1 MTLQQLSW
9 MDNAFLLGESQRTP
23 GHFCPVVIY
32 DPSSAPGGKVS
43 FEDVVE
49 RVRSRLGLDPTFRR
63 KLVRVPLGL
72 DHAYWI
78 EQPGFDISRHVHRE
92 TVAAPGDWASFTTL
106 VGQIHSRPL
115 DMDLPLWELTVMD
128 GLGEVEGLPPGC
140 FAVLFKIHHAA
151 VDGVSG
157 VRMLTSLHDSSP
169 DEDQPEP
176 EDHWTPDA
184 EPSPVTL
191 VGRAA
196 VHAMTRPLASALR
209 LGEHGAQLGKSAI
222 RKAAAGKLTPPGLP
236 ERPERLPR
244 TRFNGKVGAEKVFDA
259 FRFPIADMKTIKAKV
274 PGATINDAALAIVA
288 GALRSYLD
296 ARGELI
302 PGSLIAAVPVSTRT
316 EEQVGSG
323 GNQISMLR
331 TSLHTDVAGPLARL
345 AAIHESTKASKQA
358 QQGVSAAAMQDM
370 AQAVP
375 GALMGLGMKAMA
387 ALPISGPV
395 MAHTGVTNVPGSRE
409 PLYLAGAR
417 GEWFTGCAPLWD
429 GLTLMHSVGS
439 YREDFSFQI
448 TASRDALPDPQE
460 YMDCL
465 RDARAALM
473 SA

>member
-1 MTLQQLSW
+1 MPLQQLSW
-9 MDNAFLLGESQRTP
+9 MDNAFLLGESPRTP
-23 GHFCPVVIY
+23 GHFCPVIIY

-43 FEDVVE
+43 FDDVVE
-49 RVRSRLGLDPTFRR
+49 RVRSRLSLDPTFRR

-72 DHAYWI
+72 DHAYWT
-78 EQPGFDISRHVHRE
+78 EHAGFDISQHVHHE
-92 TVAAPGDWASFTTL
+92 TVAAPGDWGSFTAL

-115 DMDLPLWELTVMD
+115 NMSMPLWELTFID
-128 GLGEVEGLPPGC
+128 GLGDVEGLPPGC
-140 FAVLFKIHHAA
+140 FAVMFKIHHAA

-169 DEDQPEP
+169 DDKQP
-176 EDHWTPDA
+176 DLDDRWAPDA
-184 EPSPVTL
+184 EPSSAAL

-196 VHAMTRPLASALR
+196 VHAMTRPLTAALR
-209 LGEHGAQLGKSAI
+209 LGGHGTELGKSAI
-222 RKAAAGKLTPPGLP
+222 RKATPGNMTPPG
-236 ERPERLPR
+236 RPERLPR

-259 FRFPIADMKTIKAKV
+259 YRFPIADAKAIKAKV
-274 PGATINDAALAIVA
+274 PGATINDVALAIVA

-296 ARGELI
+296 ARGELP
-302 PGSLIAAVPVSTRT
+302 PGSLTAAVPVSTRS
-316 EEQVGSG
+316 EEQAGSG

-331 TSLHTDVAGPLARL
+331 TSLHTDIADPLACL
-345 AAIHESTKASKQA
+345 AAIHKSTKASKQA

-375 GALMGLGMKAMA
+375 GALIGLGMKAMA
-387 ALPISGPV
+387 ALPIIGPV
-395 MAHTGVTNVPGSRE
+395 MAHTGLTNVPGSRE
-409 PLYLAGAR
+409 PIYLAGAR

-439 YREDFSFQI
+439 YCEDFSFQI
-448 TASRDALPDPQE
+448 TASRDAMPDPRE

-465 RDARAALM
+465 RESRTALL

>member
-1 MTLQQLSW
+1 MPLQQLSW
-9 MDNAFLLGESQRTP
+9 MDNAFLLGESPRTP
-23 GHFCPVVIY
+23 GHFCPVIIY
-32 DPSSAPGGKVS
+32 DPSSAPGGKIS
-43 FEDVVE
+43 FDDVVE
-49 RVRSRLGLDPTFRR
+49 RVRSRLSLDPTFRR

-72 DHAYWI
+72 DHAYWM
-78 EQPGFDISRHVHRE
+78 EHAGFDISQHVHHE
-92 TVAAPGDWASFTTL
+92 TVAAPGDWGSFTAL

-115 DMDLPLWELTVMD
+115 NMNMPLWELTFID
-128 GLGEVEGLPPGC
+128 GLGDVEGLPPGC
-140 FAVLFKIHHAA
+140 FAVMFKIHHAA

-169 DEDQPEP
+169 DDEQPALEDQ
-176 EDHWTPDA
+176 WAPDP
-184 EPSPVTL
+184 EPSPVAL

-196 VHAMTRPLASALR
+196 AHVMTRPLTSALR
-209 LGEHGAQLGKSAI
+209 LGGHGAEAGKSAM
-222 RKAAAGKLTPPGLP
+222 RKAATGTITPPG
-236 ERPERLPR
+236 RPERLPR

-259 FRFPIADMKTIKAKV
+259 YRFPIADAKAIKAKV
-274 PGATINDAALAIVA
+274 PGATINDVALAIVA
-288 GALRSYLD
+288 SALRSYLE
-296 ARGELI
+296 ARDELP
-302 PGSLIAAVPVSTRT
+302 PGSLTAAVPVSTRS
-316 EEQVGSG
+316 EEQAGSG

-331 TSLHTDVAGPLARL
+331 TSLHTDIADPLACL
-345 AAIHESTKASKQA
+345 AAIHKSTKASKQA

-370 AQAVP
+370 AKAVP
-375 GALMGLGMKAMA
+375 GALIGLGMRAMA

-409 PLYLAGAR
+409 PIYLAGAR

-448 TASRDALPDPQE
+448 TASRDAMPDPRE

-465 RDARAALM
+465 RASRTALL

>member
-9 MDNAFLLGESQRTP
+9 MDNAFLLGESPRTP

-43 FEDVVE
+43 FDDVVE
-49 RVRSRLGLDPTFRR
+49 RVRSRLSLDPTFRR

-72 DHAYWI
+72 DHAYWM
-78 EQPGFDISRHVHRE
+78 EHAGFDINQHVHHE
-92 TVAAPGDWASFTTL
+92 TVAAPGDWDSFTAL

-115 DMDLPLWELTVMD
+115 SMDLPLWELTFID

-140 FAVLFKIHHAA
+140 FAVMFKIHHAA

-169 DEDQPEP
+169 DDDQPELA
-176 EDHWTPDA
+176 DHWAPDP
-184 EPSPVTL
+184 EPSPIAL

-196 VHAMTRPLASALR
+196 AHAMARPLASALR
-209 LGEHGAQLGKSAI
+209 LGGHGAELGKSAM
-222 RKAAAGKLTPPGLP
+222 RKATTGNITPPG
-236 ERPERLPR
+236 RPERLPR

-259 FRFPIADMKTIKAKV
+259 FRFPIADAKTIKSKV
-274 PGATINDAALAIVA
+274 PGATINDVALAIVA

-296 ARGELI
+296 ARGEL
-302 PGSLIAAVPVSTRT
+302 PSGSLTVAVPVSTRT
-316 EEQVGSG
+316 EEQAGSG

-331 TSLHTDVAGPLARL
+331 TSLHTDIADPLARL

-375 GALMGLGMKAMA
+375 GALIGLGMRAMA

-395 MAHTGVTNVPGSRE
+395 MAHTAVTNVPGSRE
-409 PLYLAGAR
+409 PIYLAGAR

-439 YREDFSFQI
+439 YRDDFSFQI
-448 TASRDALPDPQE
+448 TASRDAMPDLQE
-460 YMDCL
+460 YMDRL
-465 RDARAALM
+465 RESRAALM